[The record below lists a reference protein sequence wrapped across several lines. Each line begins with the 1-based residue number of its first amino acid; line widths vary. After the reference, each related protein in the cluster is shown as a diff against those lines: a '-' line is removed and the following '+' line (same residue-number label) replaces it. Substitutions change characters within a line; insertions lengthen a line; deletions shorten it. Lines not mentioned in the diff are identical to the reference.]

1 MPAPE
6 TLKEY
11 LVRLGWDIDELGYKN
26 AEKQIKQFTKNA
38 KGIGKGISASFVSAG
53 IAVSSFLVAV
63 NSAMVGLMTN
73 VAQADLSVERFARR
87 MWTSEENARSFTAAL
102 NAMGASME
110 DIYYMT
116 PEEFENFIDLKNY
129 AQQLKAPTELQNTLR
144 LIRDIQ
150 HEFNRLK
157 VIANYGTQ
165 WVVYYLGKY
174 LGVDMQNLQ
183 EAFTRFNDWLAKNI
197 PVWTEKIASFFY
209 VFYRLGKTAVT
220 FISKIISLL
229 DKLPTNIKIAGG
241 AVAGFLALL
250 KAGPIGWFIAALMAL
265 LLLLDDFQT
274 WQRGGK
280 SSLGPLWEQLSSIG
294 KNLDFSQLDVVNGKL
309 ETLFTTAGDVAKALG
324 DLFLQFLGWAE
335 DTGVLQKALD
345 ILIGTFE
352 TIIDLLQWILDLVL
366 VLTGNFDKLNENS
379 WFRKVTAMD
388 EEGNVRGWKT
398 AANVG
403 MGILD
408 APANALNTLL
418 GTDFFTPVSNFTGYN
433 YESGK
438 QDAAV
443 ASGAGSFSG
452 SYGAGRG
459 TTNQTNT
466 QTNTINV
473 YAAPG
478 QSEQTI
484 ADKTT
489 QNLTNMRPWFSSFG
503 N

>member
-1 MPAPE
+1 M
-6 TLKEY
+6 
-11 LVRLGWDIDELGYKN
+11 
-26 AEKQIKQFTKNA
+26 
-38 KGIGKGISASFVSAG
+38 
-53 IAVSSFLVAV
+53 
-63 NSAMVGLMTN
+63 
-73 VAQADLSVERFARR
+73 
-87 MWTSEENARSFTAAL
+87 
-102 NAMGASME
+102 
-110 DIYYMT
+110 
-116 PEEFENFIDLKNY
+116 
-129 AQQLKAPTELQNTLR
+129 
-144 LIRDIQ
+144 
-150 HEFNRLK
+150 
-157 VIANYGTQ
+157 
-165 WVVYYLGKY
+165 
-174 LGVDMQNLQ
+174 
-183 EAFTRFNDWLAKNI
+183 
-197 PVWTEKIASFFY
+197 
-209 VFYRLGKTAVT
+209 
-220 FISKIISLL
+220 
-229 DKLPTNIKIAGG
+229 
-241 AVAGFLALL
+241 
-250 KAGPIGWFIAALMAL
+250 
-265 LLLLDDFQT
+265 
-274 WQRGGK
+274 
-280 SSLGPLWEQLSSIG
+280 
-294 KNLDFSQLDVVNGKL
+294 
-309 ETLFTTAGDVAKALG
+309 
-324 DLFLQFLGWAE
+324 
-335 DTGVLQKALD
+335 
-345 ILIGTFE
+345 IGTFE
-352 TIIDLLQWILDLVL
+352 TIVDLLQWILDLVL